1 MFEKIEWDFEDGFI
15 LKSKKPCTVNGQHL
29 FCIFVY
35 LKPANSSRNDLTTD
49 KDDFDKLYEKI
60 TELRTGGQLLVLGDL
75 NARTGNLCDLYDSTS
90 LSNNNYS
97 PDFFYIDSFI
107 TPDDLISN
115 NLSELR
121 KNKDVKT
128 NDYGQKLVNLCKT
141 SGLVICNGRVNGDL
155 DGNFTYV
162 DKKGNSTIDYALVSR
177 ELLCNVDSFSVHAP
191 TVFSDHNPIILSL
204 KNIPLHVYST
214 QDNSFNH
221 NFKQYK
227 WSNEK
232 GTPILCLI

>member
-1 MFEKIEWDFEDGFI
+1 MLE
-15 LKSKKPCTVNGQHL
+15 LA
-29 FCIFVY
+29 IFVIFMTQPHY
-35 LKPANSSRNDLTTD
+35 LIIIIAQ
-49 KDDFDKLYEKI
+49 I
-60 TELRTGGQLLVLGDL
+60 
-75 NARTGNLCDLYDSTS
+75 
-90 LSNNNYS
+90 
-97 PDFFYIDSFI
+97 FFYIDSFI

-177 ELLCNVDSFSVHAP
+177 ELLCNVNSFSVHAP

-232 GTPILCLI
+232 STPIFMSNMNDDFVVKNLDYIIDVLDTTVEKWNIPIHPKRYG